1 MDIFSVL
8 RFCRWQ
14 RLGKKTAMEKLSLP
28 ALAAKFY
35 SLVEHFDVEPYY
47 KALHTS
53 PQHDGA
59 PHIEMRSGKF
69 EFVVTERGSEL
80 QRISDLHTDEV
91 LYLLLEGITLR
102 MATSYELR
110 NRKPDGDSRAIWFP
124 YQEELM
130 ARFKPS
136 WGDRLKAEHARIL
149 QTFPFSCS

>member
-1 MDIFSVL
+1 
-8 RFCRWQ
+8 
-14 RLGKKTAMEKLSLP
+14 MEKLSLP
-28 ALAAKFY
+28 DLASKFH
-35 SLVEHFDVEPYY
+35 SLVERLDVEPYY
-47 KALHTS
+47 KAFHTS

-59 PHIEMRSGKF
+59 PHIEIRSGKF

-110 NRKPDGDSRAIWFP
+110 NRKPHGDGRAIWFP

-130 ARFKPS
+130 AQFNPS

-149 QTFPFSCS
+149 QKFPFS